1 MFDWVVNG
9 PVETMKSFQDEAKV
23 EQIFLNN
30 VSLLL
35 LLYKQNNKEALL
47 WLYNNY
53 LYCVYT
59 DGDIKIIRS
68 NFGIIFKSYL

>member
-47 WLYNNY
+47 W
-53 LYCVYT
+53 
-59 DGDIKIIRS
+59 
-68 NFGIIFKSYL
+68 